1 MDYHVIEIQ
10 RILWYFKMQCVSKD
24 FFFFLNQNPKD
35 REISF
40 HANHYTF
47 KSQLSGV
54 WKGRIVS
61 SWGTCHKSKQTKPR
75 GESHVHIYLPAERC
89 CAQQL
94 RGPRE
99 VYAKRVVC
107 SAPDTVYYF
116 RITIAFEDCVY
127 DLLKTCRDEE
137 PDVFERFF

>member
-1 MDYHVIEIQ
+1 
-10 RILWYFKMQCVSKD
+10 MQTITHLKVSCLVFEKGE
-24 FFFFLNQNPKD
+24 LYPAGELATK
-35 REISF
+35 
-40 HANHYTF
+40 AN
-47 KSQLSGV
+47 
-54 WKGRIVS
+54 R
-61 SWGTCHKSKQTKPR
+61 QTKPR